1 MKTNYLSVLAII
13 GLLAFSSCSKDD
25 ATTDN
30 KTTTTEEKSTIVL
43 DEEQTVTASN
53 DMAQN
58 INQIGEFDNLLGSST
73 LLKGMA
79 TTAKG
84 PNICGQIPEGKLNP
98 ATASYDFK
106 YDFGTTGDCTLNDVS
121 IKGKLTISVDAKKNI
136 TILFENFVRKDTQA
150 NQILETTY
158 NGTIKA
164 PVSTIADQRSYT
176 ANLTT
181 TTTRTNNTTTTP
193 LVVNFPRVFITISCE
208 FTPSPSL
215 GILHKTIRFLSD
227 PRYRISSIGGI
238 AGGGISKGLSTVNGI
253 ANFTVS
259 ANGLVFDNSCKQK
272 LIGGSLQITDATL
285 PKNNTKV
292 LFSACA
298 NKKWTIQNDG
308 KEYFITF

>member
-53 DMAQN
+53 DIAQN
-58 INQIGEFDNLLGSST
+58 INQIGEIDNLLGSST

-79 TTAKG
+79 TTG
-84 PNICGQIPEGKLNP
+84 PEICGQKPTGVLNP
-98 ATASYDFK
+98 TTASYDFK
-106 YDFGTTGDCTLNDVS
+106 YDFGTSGDCTFGDAN

-136 TILFENFVRKDTQA
+136 TLLFNNFYRKDTQA

-164 PVSTIADQRSYT
+164 PVSTIANTNTYIAD
-176 ANLTT
+176 LTT
-181 TTTRTNNTTTTP
+181 STTRTDIRSTP
-193 LVVNFPRVFITISCE
+193 RKITIPIVRFNCSLT
-208 FTPSPSL
+208 FTRQTL
-215 GILHKTIRFLSD
+215 LTQAEINIITL
-227 PRYRISSIGGI
+227 RYKNTFNL
-238 AGGGISKGLSTVNGI
+238 ATTKGLSTVNGI